1 MDQRRVRLGD
11 VLDDYCPRE
20 RRVTNHAVVALVGND
35 IKLTRCMTCDTEHA
49 YKEARVPARR
59 QTRLVA
65 ALSNAGADRALI
77 AAPAAPAAPVARAA
91 SATPLAPAAS
101 ATPLAPAASAARIA
115 PAASAARIAPA
126 ETKPAASAPAE
137 VPRPAAGRPP
147 RASHVDSVRRPLIR
161 ATLGRPDPAAVTRP
175 APVFTMREHAGRDG
189 NVDRGRPMRK
199 RRNGGRPD
207 AEPNGNRAESHPGQ
221 FARSGYGKSESNPG
235 RGRSGHGRGERSN
248 NKGAFRSRGKS
259 RSR

>member
-35 IKLTRCMTCDTEHA
+35 IKLTRCTTCDTEHP

-77 AAPAAPAAPVARAA
+77 ATPAAPAAP
-91 SATPLAPAAS
+91 ATPAAPAAS
-101 ATPLAPAASAARIA
+101 APPVAPAATAA
-115 PAASAARIAPA
+115 PP
-126 ETKPAASAPAE
+126 E
-137 VPRPAAGRPP
+137 VPATASRPP
-147 RASHVDSVRRPLIR
+147 RVPHVDSVRRPLIR
-161 ATLGRPDPAAVTRP
+161 ATLGRPDPAVTTRP
-175 APVFTMREHAGRDG
+175 APVFTIREHAGRDG
-189 NVDRGRPMRK
+189 NVDRSRQARK

-207 AEPNGNRAESHPGQ
+207 TEPDGNRAESHPAQ
-221 FARSGYGKSESNPG
+221 FARSGYGKNESNAG
-235 RGRSGHGRGERSN
+235 RGRNGHGRGERFS
-248 NKGAFRSRGKS
+248 KGAFRSRGKS